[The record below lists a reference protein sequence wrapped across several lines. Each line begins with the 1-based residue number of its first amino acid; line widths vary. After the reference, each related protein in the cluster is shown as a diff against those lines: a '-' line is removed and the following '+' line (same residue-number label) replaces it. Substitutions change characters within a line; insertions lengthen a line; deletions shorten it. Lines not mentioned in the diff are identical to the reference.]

1 VHGVG
6 YCLGGTLLAIAAAAR
21 ARDDYA
27 RFATLTLLATQMDF
41 SEPGELSLFIN
52 ESQLAFPEDT
62 MWEQGFLDSR
72 QMAGA
77 FQLPRSNDLVWSRSV
92 HQYLLGERPAMTDLL
107 AWNADGT
114 RMPFRMHSEYL
125 RELFL
130 DNDLAEGRYLAGGAP
145 VALSDVRVPIC
156 DAPGTYV
163 RLR

>member
-1 VHGVG
+1 
-6 YCLGGTLLAIAAAAR
+6 
-21 ARDDYA
+21 
-27 RFATLTLLATQMDF
+27 
-41 SEPGELSLFIN
+41 
-52 ESQLAFPEDT
+52 

-77 FQLPRSNDLVWSRSV
+77 FQLLRSNDLVWSRSV

-156 DAPGTYV
+156 NAPGTYV